1 MKSSEEKKILHAKM
15 ILQEMKLERRKKAEI
30 ITKNQKVISFFFSFM
45 RFFFR
50 ISPSGGWSLNI
61 T

>member
-50 ISPSGGWSLNI
+50 IKKK
-61 T
+61 